1 VIALIPARGGS
12 KGIHRKNVQLISG
25 HPLIS
30 YSIAACMLCK
40 QIEKV
45 IVTSDCDEIIDVSRK
60 YGANVPF
67 KRPAEFATATSP
79 DSEFLSHFFDNSNAD
94 EIVLIRPTT
103 PLRQPVLM
111 SKIINFYNDNRVNS
125 SGLRTIHE
133 IEETPY
139 KLFYKQDKYCR
150 GFFESFNDL
159 IDYTNLPRQIFPIT
173 YRGNGYL
180 DIVKRST
187 VENEMTFG
195 DNILGY
201 VTDSTIDVDSIEHL
215 EMIRTMN
222 SEEKFLLLSFLNSR
236 R

>member
-1 VIALIPARGGS
+1 
-12 KGIHRKNVQLISG
+12 
-25 HPLIS
+25 
-30 YSIAACMLCK
+30 M
-40 QIEKV
+40 
-45 IVTSDCDEIIDVSRK
+45 TFDETVHK
-60 YGANVPF
+60 
-67 KRPAEFATATSP
+67 
-79 DSEFLSHFFDNSNAD
+79 
-94 EIVLIRPTT
+94 
-103 PLRQPVLM
+103 
-111 SKIINFYNDNRVNS
+111 
-125 SGLRTIHE
+125 

-159 IDYTNLPRQIFPIT
+159 IDYTNLPRQIFPLT

-187 VENEMTFG
+187 VENGMTFG

>member
-1 VIALIPARGGS
+1 
-12 KGIHRKNVQLISG
+12 
-25 HPLIS
+25 
-30 YSIAACMLCK
+30 
-40 QIEKV
+40 
-45 IVTSDCDEIIDVSRK
+45 
-60 YGANVPF
+60 
-67 KRPAEFATATSP
+67 
-79 DSEFLSHFFDNSNAD
+79 
-94 EIVLIRPTT
+94 VLIRPTT
-103 PLRQPVLM
+103 PLRRPDLM
-111 SKIINFYNDNRVNS
+111 SKIINFYNDNSVNS

-150 GFFESFNDL
+150 GFFKSFNDL
-159 IDYTNLPRQIFPIT
+159 TDYTNLPRQIFPIT